1 MRLAII
7 ELLTCL
13 CKNLVAAKLVRCT
26 LMLPI
31 KPILVR
37 TFGIRYR
44 CSRLPRLQAKAQEQ

>member
-31 KPILVR
+31 KPILVL